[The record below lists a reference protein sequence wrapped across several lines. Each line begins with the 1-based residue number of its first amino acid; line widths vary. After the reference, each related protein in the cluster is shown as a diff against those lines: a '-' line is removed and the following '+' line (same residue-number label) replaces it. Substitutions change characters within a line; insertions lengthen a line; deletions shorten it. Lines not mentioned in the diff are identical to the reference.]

1 MEHLNTLN
9 LHEIEICCRSFPLD
23 HHLLHQFKLQ
33 QTWLFQKIQVHK
45 GDVIIFVQ
53 NYKPTFK
60 LSARDQTFLRCFD
73 TVFRRP
79 YTRYYSITLKVVI
92 SSLFNRYEIFT
103 TDWSWIKVC
112 PNVVLNKIDVS
123 MKTINIDTRN
133 LKCDV

>member
-1 MEHLNTLN
+1 M
-9 LHEIEICCRSFPLD
+9 
-23 HHLLHQFKLQ
+23 KLKLVVVAFLSITIFIFSINSNWQ

-45 GDVIIFVQ
+45 GDVIIYVQ

-79 YTRYYSITLKVVI
+79 YTRYYSITLKEI

-112 PNVVLNKIDVS
+112 QNVVLSKIDVT
-123 MKTINIDTRN
+123 MTTINTDTRN

>member
-9 LHEIEICCRSFPLD
+9 LHEIEICCRIAFLSITIFSINSNW
-23 HHLLHQFKLQ
+23 Q
-33 QTWLFQKIQVHK
+33 QTWLFQKIQLHK
-45 GDVIIFVQ
+45 GDVITFVQ

-79 YTRYYSITLKVVI
+79 YTRYYSITLKVI

-112 PNVVLNKIDVS
+112 QNVVLSKIDIT
-123 MKTINIDTRN
+123 MTTINTDTRN

>member
-1 MEHLNTLN
+1 M
-9 LHEIEICCRSFPLD
+9 
-23 HHLLHQFKLQ
+23 KLKFAVVAFLSITIFSINSNWQ

-45 GDVIIFVQ
+45 GDVIIYVQ

>member
-23 HHLLHQFKLQ
+23 HHLLHQFKLATNLTFSKNSSAQ
-33 QTWLFQKIQVHK
+33 
-45 GDVIIFVQ
+45 GRRIIYVQ

-60 LSARDQTFLRCFD
+60 LSARDQSFLRCFD

-79 YTRYYSITLKVVI
+79 YMRYYSITLKVI
-92 SSLFNRYEIFT
+92 LSLFNRYEIFT

-112 PNVVLNKIDVS
+112 QNVVLSKMAIT
-123 MKTINIDTRN
+123 MTRINTDTRN

>member
-1 MEHLNTLN
+1 M
-9 LHEIEICCRSFPLD
+9 
-23 HHLLHQFKLQ
+23 KLKFVIVAFLSITIFSINSNWQ

-79 YTRYYSITLKVVI
+79 YTRYYSITLKVI

-112 PNVVLNKIDVS
+112 PNVVLNKIDVT
-123 MKTINIDTRN
+123 MKTINTDTRN
-133 LKCDV
+133 FEVWCLANKLHEK